1 MRATTMVLLV
11 LSLTGCATTTAEP
24 QAPAEPE
31 PQPTPEASNEE
42 APAEADVAEVEPV
55 EADAAEAEPAEM
67 APEESPAPNTQG
79 LHWTISAHPARL
91 TMAQR
96 ARFRLRRSV
105 TNRAR
110 ETRDALHSMAEF
122 TLTGESSMTLNMA
135 FGNGA
140 RESLWAELPPGR
152 TVFDEREMGESL
164 FPAPGTY
171 RIEMTVEGETS
182 SVTVVVRP

>member
-1 MRATTMVLLV
+1 MRALTTLSLVLV
-11 LSLTGCATTTAEP
+11 LSGCTRPAAEP
-24 QAPAEPE
+24 QAPETAQAESVVHQDPE
-31 PQPTPEASNEE
+31 
-42 APAEADVAEVEPV
+42 V
-55 EADAAEAEPAEM
+55 AEAEPAE
-67 APEESPAPNTQG
+67 PAEAEPAELTEDEPAEVEQPADTSG
-79 LHWTISAHPARL
+79 LRWQISAHPARL

-110 ETRDALHSMAEF
+110 EARDAMRSTAEF
-122 TLTGESSMTLNMA
+122 TLNGESSMALNMA

-140 RESLWAELPPGR
+140 RESVWAELPPGR

-171 RIEMTVEGETS
+171 VIEMTVDGETS
-182 SVTVVVRP
+182 SVEVVVRP